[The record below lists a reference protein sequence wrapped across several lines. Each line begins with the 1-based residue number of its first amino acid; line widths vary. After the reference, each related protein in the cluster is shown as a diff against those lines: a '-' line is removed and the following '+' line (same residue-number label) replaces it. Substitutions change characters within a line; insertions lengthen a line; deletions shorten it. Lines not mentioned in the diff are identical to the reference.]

1 MADYP
6 TMWNRPGAVPPVTG
20 TGAGAQRAAALPP
33 STPPAEPVIG
43 RRTLA
48 EVVAL
53 LDNIEYAV
61 QTGYQLE
68 EFHEGVR
75 ATYWWAVGRAPSP
88 ITDRAPGIPATQQLR
103 AEDDAAEAA
112 MRGPRRR
119 YANGVQHAAM
129 WLRGGTQDQPW
140 TPWET

>member
-6 TMWNRPGAVPPVTG
+6 TMWNGPGA
-20 TGAGAQRAAALPP
+20 
-33 STPPAEPVIG
+33 TPPAGGTAAQPTAPPPAEALVG
-43 RRTLA
+43 TRTLV
-48 EVVAL
+48 EVATL
-53 LDNIEYAV
+53 LDNIRYAV
-61 QTGYQLE
+61 ESHRYELE

-75 ATYWWAVGRAPSP
+75 ATYLWAVGQGPSP
-88 ITDRAPGIPATQQLR
+88 ITDRAGGIPDARQLR

-129 WLRGGTQDQPW
+129 WLRGATQDQPW
-140 TPWET
+140 AVWKT

>member
-6 TMWNRPGAVPPVTG
+6 MWNGPGATPP
-20 TGAGAQRAAALPP
+20 AGATAAQQTAPP
-33 STPPAEPVIG
+33 PPDAPPAEPLVG

-48 EVVAL
+48 EVTAL
-53 LDNIEYAV
+53 LDNIEHAV
-61 QTGYQLE
+61 RTGYQLE

-75 ATYWWAVGRAPSP
+75 ATYRWAVGQGRSP
-88 ITDRAPGIPATQQLR
+88 ISDRAVGIPDARQLR
-103 AEDDAAEAA
+103 AEDDQAEAA

-129 WLRGGTQDQPW
+129 WLRGATQDQPW
-140 TPWET
+140 AVWES

>member
-6 TMWNRPGAVPPVTG
+6 TMWNGPGT
-20 TGAGAQRAAALPP
+20 
-33 STPPAEPVIG
+33 TPPAAGPAAQQTAPPPAEALVG

-48 EVVAL
+48 EVTAL
-53 LDNIEYAV
+53 LANIEHAER
-61 QTGYQLE
+61 TGYRLE

-75 ATYWWAVGRAPSP
+75 AAYLWAVGRGPSP
-88 ITDRAPGIPATQQLR
+88 ITDHAASRIPDARQLR

-119 YANGVQHAAM
+119 YANGVQHAVM
-129 WLRGGTQDQPW
+129 WLRGATQDQPW
-140 TPWET
+140 TLWEA

>member
-6 TMWNRPGAVPPVTG
+6 TMWNEPGT
-20 TGAGAQRAAALPP
+20 
-33 STPPAEPVIG
+33 TPPAAGPTAQQTAPPPTEALVG

-48 EVVAL
+48 DVTAL
-53 LDNIEYAV
+53 LDNIEHALRS
-61 QTGYQLE
+61 GYRLE

-75 ATYWWAVGRAPSP
+75 AAYLWAIGKAPSP
-88 ITDRAPGIPATQQLR
+88 ITDRAAAGIPDARQLR

-129 WLRGGTQDQPW
+129 WLRGATDDQPW
-140 TPWET
+140 TVWET